1 MRLQSFFLLWI
12 LVLGAILPH
21 PVAADDTLDKDLIDA
36 AKSGKLDEMERL
48 IEAGADVDAKTGAPL
63 IGAIK
68 YNRADAIKLL
78 LKKGAN
84 INGMSK
90 TNYTPLMTAFGSYRY
105 EIAKLLIEDGADVN
119 WKTDHFYGETF
130 ALMNAVSFKD
140 PKWIRLLIKAG
151 ADLNAQTASGQTVL
165 ISAAHRGYSQVVKAL
180 LDAGAGYA
188 IKNEKGETALSVGV
202 QMGRTDAVRLL
213 IDSGADLNVKDK
225 KARTPLMVAATE
237 ARTDTAEVLIKAGA
251 DIRVR
256 DNNGSTILVR
266 TSGSWKEQTGV
277 VRLLLERGAEVNAKN
292 KKGMGALR
300 AAAAQGHLNVVK
312 ILVGASA
319 DLNARDN
326 NGKTP
331 LMTAVDEEE
340 TEVVRYLVDAGSDLS
355 LKDKAG
361 ITALIIAERHRN
373 QRLVKLLKEPLI
385 EKAIGFLF
393 RADLVT
399 VPPPVATTSYP
410 EDKWGD
416 YSAPSAFDGKIGTAW
431 AEGVKGSGIGEK
443 IAFLIPNGS
452 GSIKILPG
460 FGSKTVFKVN
470 SRVKSAEL
478 KIYSVEYKWQKNW
491 RNSIK
496 SIKLLNKVMLEF
508 QDRMILQEFD
518 LGIDPHPTNPYNHL
532 LGVLEIQSIY
542 KGQDPDTCIAE
553 IQFSPKTYVWEDFMD
568 GTWHASPVIAAGY
581 SDRYIFK
588 RDGTFT
594 FLAHQFSLGQQIP
607 SGAVLGFSGSWRRN
621 GEMLVLTVRKKTVM
635 EEEKGGLISN
645 RKSLNPP
652 EKMRLKLGP
661 IIYEESFNMAGVEIS
676 GTPFWFYPYLLV
688 D

>member
-151 ADLNAQTASGQTVL
+151 ADLN
-165 ISAAHRGYSQVVKAL
+165 
-180 LDAGAGYA
+180 
-188 IKNEKGETALSVGV
+188 
-202 QMGRTDAVRLL
+202 
-213 IDSGADLNVKDK
+213 VKDK

-256 DNNGSTILVR
+256 DTNGSTILIR
-266 TSGSWKEQTGV
+266 ASGSWKEQTGV

-355 LKDKAG
+355 LKDKTG

-410 EDKWGD
+410 KDKWGD